1 MYDYYNQPMAWGMHF
16 MGPIFWFFIIIA
28 IVLLVRWL
36 MKSPDTE
43 GKRHEKE
50 SALDIVN
57 KRYANGEIDRETYMR
72 IKKDLET

>member
-16 MGPIFWFFIIIA
+16 MGPIFWFFIIVG

-36 MKSPDTE
+36 MKSSDAKTDS
-43 GKRHEKE
+43 HNKE
-50 SALDIVN
+50 SALDIAS